1 MEVITRADGSVH
13 VRLDTTPVKPRARPP
28 AVDRYALQDAE
39 DARRREAAE
48 RMEAR
53 RRARCSPKPPR
64 TRAVD
69 RLCARDGLRFT
80 SAPRAPRRSPG
91 AARSH
96 APFRAGPTPAP
107 PAAAPAA
114 RGNSNWGEH
123 GVPAAWP
130 PNDEGST
137 GWWRRGQKLGLW
149 GSDADGYPAERQG
162 PDPAALRV

>member
-13 VRLDTTPVKPRARPP
+13 VRLDTTPVKPKARAPV
-28 AVDRYALQDAE
+28 VDRYAQQEAE

-80 SAPRAPRRSPG
+80 HEQLWILGVSLGGIGSPYG
-91 AARSH
+91 AMLGAVLVGLAEEFTVLVLPSTYKVGVGFVII
-96 APFRAGPTPAP
+96 ALLLLFRPQGLL
-107 PAAAPAA
+107 
-114 RGNSNWGEH
+114 
-123 GVPAAWP
+123 GVPQVK
-130 PNDEGST
+130 
-137 GWWRRGQKLGLW
+137 R
-149 GSDADGYPAERQG
+149 
-162 PDPAALRV
+162 

>member
-13 VRLDTTPVKPRARPP
+13 VRLDTTPVKPKARPP
-28 AVDRYALQDAE
+28 AVDRYALQEAE

-69 RLCARDGLRFT
+69 RMCARDGLRFT
-80 SAPRAPRRSPG
+80 SAPRTPPRSP
-91 AARSH
+91 AAHSH
-96 APFRAGPTPAP
+96 SPFRSGPTPAP

-162 PDPAALRV
+162 PDPASLRV

>member
-1 MEVITRADGSVH
+1 MAAGN
-13 VRLDTTPVKPRARPP
+13 RP
-28 AVDRYALQDAE
+28 
-39 DARRREAAE
+39 AA
-48 RMEAR
+48 AH
-53 RRARCSPKPPR
+53 
-64 TRAVD
+64 
-69 RLCARDGLRFT
+69 
-80 SAPRAPRRSPG
+80 
-91 AARSH
+91 SH
-96 APFRAGPTPAP
+96 APFRSGPTPAP

-130 PNDEGST
+130 PNNEGST